1 MRFARSALILFLAL
15 CTAVPVHAQSTLEK
29 SEALEIIEKLIDAG
43 RDTWIPAGTI
53 KATHREYKA
62 PRTMDEAFIARTI
75 QEKTSEYETTA
86 DKAQRSEELQKMY
99 LEAIPFNVR
108 YEMSNESSMTSSVV
122 LKYDGDRFHWE
133 VVILSRSD
141 SVTPSA
147 DLAGNYMVRYFNQDW
162 NARRV
167 FAWDGQEYTIHAVS
181 AGEAIVDASNRLP
194 CVVAGPLTAGV
205 IPWGS
210 GPLSYEDL
218 AAAKIAAS
226 GVVRDGSK
234 QIELVIA
241 PSGGSQWTFILDP
254 SKDYAVTSA
263 VMPSGDIV
271 TSIGCSGYRNVG
283 GYWVPKSVAIELRD
297 AFTNRLLRSDE
308 WDFTSVDVGSPG
320 VEAFKVAFGAGTAVE
335 YYSPM
340 SAKALVYNYSN
351 AVDTGLLLAERLTYA
366 ACQDKQ
372 PQNCATAS
380 LRYATAQLGKVPA
393 DSQLGQ
399 LVGSDGRTTLYDIQQ
414 CVQDLGLHCRAV
426 QADVAT
432 FEEGLSGCRAILHV
446 PGQDHFV
453 VLDHVDDRYAW
464 IVDLAG
470 DRFYSRTD
478 KRFLASEWSGA
489 ALLVSNQPV
498 TGQFTDIADDALR
511 GISGGA
517 GWSCTMKI
525 QDEYVI
531 MCDSAPGGE
540 GCYGYFQWYFER
552 WGCEEAPSGSCKTDI
567 LAQMAGSDCFWDIRG
582 SCQVTGIWDWYGMS
596 ACN

>member
-1 MRFARSALILFLAL
+1 V
-15 CTAVPVHAQSTLEK
+15 VPAYAQRVLENA
-29 SEALEIIEKLIDAG
+29 EALEIVEKLTSGG

-53 KATHREYKA
+53 EATHREYKA
-62 PRTMDEAFIARTI
+62 PRTMDETYIARI
-75 QEKTSEYETTA
+75 VEEKTSEYEATA
-86 DKAQRSEELQKMY
+86 EKAQRSKELQKMY

-108 YEMSNESSMTSSVV
+108 YELSNESSMTSSVV

-133 VVILSRSD
+133 VAISSRSD
-141 SVTPSA
+141 SIAPPA

-167 FAWDGQEYTIHAVS
+167 FAWDGQEYTIYAVS

-194 CVVAGPLTAGV
+194 RVVAGPLTAGI

-210 GPLSYEDL
+210 GPLSYEDMT
-218 AAAKIAAS
+218 AAKITAS
-226 GVVRDGSK
+226 EVARDGIR
-234 QIELVIA
+234 QIELVVA
-241 PSGGSQWTFILDP
+241 PSGGSPWTFVLDP

-263 VMPSGDIV
+263 FMPSGDIA

-283 GYWVPKSVAIELRD
+283 GYWVPKSVTIEQRD
-297 AFTNRLLRSDE
+297 VFTNRLLRSDE
-308 WDFTSVDVGSPG
+308 WDFTSVVVASPG
-320 VEAFKVAFGAGTAVE
+320 VEAFKVALGAGTAVE

-340 SAKALVYNYSN
+340 SAKASVYNYSN
-351 AVDTGLLLAERLTYA
+351 AVDTGLLLAERLTYTA
-366 ACQDKQ
+366 RQDRR

-380 LRYATAQLGKVPA
+380 LRYATAQLGKVVA

-399 LVGSDGRTTLYDIQQ
+399 LVDSNGRTTFYDIQQ
-414 CVQDLGLHCRAV
+414 CARNLGLHCRAI
-426 QADVAT
+426 QGDIAA
-432 FEEGLSGCRAILHV
+432 FEEGLSGCRAILHI

-470 DRFYSRTD
+470 DRFYFRKDRSL
-478 KRFLASEWSGA
+478 LASEWSGV

-511 GISGGA
+511 RISGGA
-517 GWSCTMKI
+517 GWSCTMLLQEEWI
-525 QDEYVI
+525 I
-531 MCDSAPGGE
+531 PCDSAPGGN

-552 WGCEEAPSGSCKTDI
+552 WGCEEAPSGSCVDGI
-567 LAQMAGSDCFWDIRG
+567 LARMAGSDCIWDPRG
-582 SCQVTGIWDWYGMS
+582 QCLVTGVWDWYGMS
-596 ACN
+596 ACK